1 MEDRV
6 SELVSSLATKSAELP
21 KTIGEAEASASKAP
35 EVTIHRRPYDFL
47 AFAVH
52 LGFLDVWG

>member
-1 MEDRV
+1 V